1 MRLNKTKREVLPKR
15 VEIVIPQMSNLEI
28 FNQKFSDEELSTI
41 S

>member
-1 MRLNKTKREVLPKR
+1 MKLNRTEREVRPKS

-28 FNQKFSDEELSTI
+28 FNQKFSDEGLSTI